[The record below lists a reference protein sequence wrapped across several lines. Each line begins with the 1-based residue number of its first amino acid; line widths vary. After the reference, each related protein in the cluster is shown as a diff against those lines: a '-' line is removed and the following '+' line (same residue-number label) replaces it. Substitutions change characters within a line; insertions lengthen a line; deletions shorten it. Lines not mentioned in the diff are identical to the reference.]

1 MKKLRIFALSAA
13 FVAVLPGLAAAAT
26 AYSTANVNMRSGPST
41 QYPPVLVI
49 PAGQRVD
56 IQGCMQSAN
65 WCDVAY
71 AGYRGWVSGS
81 YLQTTYSQRRVY
93 VDPQYYRPLGIPSI
107 TFSVGSYWDRH
118 YRDRDFYR
126 DRDRWRDGNYRPR
139 PPRDHDDDWRRPPV
153 RDNDGDWRR
162 PPSEP
167 SWRDRDR
174 DREREIQLRRE
185 REREL
190 EQRRDRD
197 REREIRRARDR
208 EQELETRRPPAPR
221 DPEVR
226 RPPRRDDNREQVRPR
241 SGDVDRGRIPVPRVC
256 PEGRECPPPR

>member
-1 MKKLRIFALSAA
+1 MNYLRKFALGAVFAA
-13 FVAVLPGLAAAAT
+13 ALPALAAAAP

-49 PAGQRVD
+49 PAGSRVD

-93 VDPQYYRPLGIPSI
+93 VDPQYYRPLGIPTI
-107 TFSVGSYWDRH
+107 TFSIGNYWDRH

-126 DRDRWRDGNYRPR
+126 DRDRWRDGDYRPR
-139 PPRDHDDDWRRPPV
+139 

-162 PPSEP
+162 PPT
-167 SWRDRDR
+167 RDD
-174 DREREIQLRRE
+174 DEW
-185 REREL
+185 
-190 EQRRDRD
+190 
-197 REREIRRARDR
+197 
-208 EQELETRRPPAPR
+208 RRPPTRDDDDWRRPQTRDPDIRRPPTRDPDWRRPPTRDPDVRRPPKR

-226 RPPRRDDNREQVRPR
+226 RPPKRDPAVRRPPRREP
-241 SGDVDRGRIPVPRVC
+241 DRPVPR
-256 PEGRECPPPR
+256 PRKAMCPPGEPCLLP